1 MYSRSTSMNQADE
14 ESAAQSE
21 QFQVS
26 VLEEIDEENED
37 ETVHNRTNG
46 KSEDLD
52 GANLRVQD

>member
-1 MYSRSTSMNQADE
+1 MNQADE